1 MWNNWNK
8 IATGEEDFNWRS
20 AIGYSDYVID
30 NLGKNKEE
38 EELIEKFRKKQ
49 EEFNKKKEKEKNTG
63 PMDAGGGAMSAA
75 PMDAGGGAM
84 SAGDR

>member
-1 MWNNWNK
+1 MELMDMAMPAKVTSRLWNNWNK

-49 EEFNKKKEKEKNTG
+49 EKFNKKKEKT
-63 PMDAGGGAMSAA
+63 
-75 PMDAGGGAM
+75 
-84 SAGDR
+84 